1 MNKNYLRIYLGD
13 LIEPDPDYTDE
24 PILPRKKTPEEK
36 LPAPLKA
43 ARSLEKGAARM
54 YQNRRSLFLNQAKL
68 LEFYKDDYEGEYI
81 SHCYYPT
88 YDLLNNQEL
97 RSYFAWRTKVRNGDI
112 QPSCSCFAYL
122 YLYELIN
129 GIGTG
134 TPVEGLHKMDDF
146 AAAYK
151 EYESSLM
158 NYYANWRKSYII
170 YYNLSDSFLGG
181 EEREGEEAHMA
192 VLDSA
197 QEQTDDAIVTAVKQ
211 LAPGWLDRSKFY
223 KTHQA
228 DMDKVIAQVLRRM
241 NQHYRTRS
249 KRTFSEQL
257 FGSRETYGFELFC
270 YAVFCDPL
278 RHEDGR
284 YYISDSHYYECRSGY
299 WTETSYFID
308 KQKQRKLNDLM
319 KTIDASLRLALGDS
333 KPIQAPG
340 QLKWVIKVIQ
350 EETAALL
357 EEKKKAKEKAEKAA
371 QRVKIDYSALD
382 RIRRDAAITQEK
394 LAVEDEMEEDTQPV
408 PQPEPEPQ
416 PEEQPNGCPLDAS
429 EYRLMQCL
437 LYGGDKSWVQKE
449 GKILSVLLDSINEK
463 LYDSFQD
470 SVIEDDRVVE
480 DYVDEL
486 KEMVRP

>member
-1 MNKNYLRIYLGD
+1 MNKNLLRIYLDD

-88 YDLLNNQEL
+88 YDLLSNQEL

-197 QEQTDDAIVTAVKQ
+197 QEQTDDAVAAAVKQ
-211 LAPGWLDRSKFY
+211 LAPGWLNRSKFY
-223 KTHQA
+223 KTHQT
-228 DMDKVIAQVLRRM
+228 DMDRVIVRVLRRM
-241 NQHYRTRS
+241 HQHYSARS

-257 FGSRETYGFELFC
+257 FGSRETYPVDLFC
-270 YAVFCDPL
+270 HAVFCDPL
-278 RHEDGR
+278 RHENSR
-284 YYISDSHYYECRSGY
+284 YYITDSHYYECRNGY
-299 WTETSYFID
+299 WTETSCFID
-308 KQKQRKLNDLM
+308 SHKRRKLEDLM
-319 KTIDASLRLALGDS
+319 KTIDASLRVALNDG
-333 KPIQAPG
+333 KPIKSPS
-340 QLKWVIKVIQ
+340 QLKWVTKVI
-350 EETAALL
+350 EEEVAALL
-357 EEKKKAKEKAEKAA
+357 ETKKQQEEAAK
-371 QRVKIDYSALD
+371 RVQIDYSALAQ
-382 RIRRDAAITQEK
+382 IRREAAITQDK
-394 LAVEDEMEEDTQPV
+394 LATEEEMEEEAPPAVQPPP
-408 PQPEPEPQ
+408 PQPEALP
-416 PEEQPNGCPLDAS
+416 GDCPLDKTQ
-429 EYRLMQCL
+429 YRLMQNL
-437 LYGGDKSWVQKE
+437 LYGGDTSWVQRE
-449 GKILSVLLDSINEK
+449 GKMVSVLLDSINEI
-463 LYDSFQD
+463 LYDTFQD
-470 SVIEDDRVVE
+470 AVIEDQQVVE
-480 DYVDEL
+480 DYIDEL
-486 KEMVRP
+486 KEMVKP

>member
-1 MNKNYLRIYLGD
+1 MDKRFLRIYLGD

-88 YDLLNNQEL
+88 YDMLSNREL
-97 RSYFAWRTKVRNGDI
+97 RSYFAWRTKVRNGNVE
-112 QPSCSCFAYL
+112 PSCSCFAYL

-197 QEQTDDAIVTAVKQ
+197 QEQTDDAIAAAVKQ
-211 LAPGWLDRSKFY
+211 LAPGWLNRSKFY
-223 KTHQA
+223 KTHQT
-228 DMDKVIAQVLRRM
+228 DMDRVIVRVLRRM
-241 NQHYRTRS
+241 HQHYSARS

-257 FGSRETYGFELFC
+257 FGSRETHSVDLFC
-270 YAVFCDPL
+270 HAVFCDPL
-278 RHEDGR
+278 RHENSR
-284 YYISDSHYYECRSGY
+284 YYITDSHYYECRNGY
-299 WTETSYFID
+299 WTETSCFID
-308 KQKQRKLNDLM
+308 SHKRRKLENLM
-319 KTIDASLRLALGDS
+319 KTIDASLRVALNDG
-333 KPIQAPG
+333 KPIKSPS
-340 QLKWVIKVIQ
+340 QLKWVTKVI
-350 EETAALL
+350 EEEVAALL
-357 EEKKKAKEKAEKAA
+357 ETQKQQEEAAK
-371 QRVKIDYSALD
+371 RVQIDYSALAQ
-382 RIRRDAAITQEK
+382 IRREAAITQNK
-394 LAVEDEMEEDTQPV
+394 LATEEEMEEEAPPAVQPPP
-408 PQPEPEPQ
+408 PQPEALS
-416 PEEQPNGCPLDAS
+416 GDCPLDKTQ
-429 EYRLMQCL
+429 YRLMQNL
-437 LYGGDKSWVQKE
+437 LYGGDTSWVQRE
-449 GKILSVLLDSINEK
+449 GKMVSVLLDSINEI
-463 LYDSFQD
+463 LYDTFQD
-470 SVIEDDRVVE
+470 AVIEDQQVVE
-480 DYVDEL
+480 DYIDEL
-486 KEMVRP
+486 KEMVKP

>member
-36 LPAPLKA
+36 LPAPLQA

-197 QEQTDDAIVTAVKQ
+197 QEQTDDAIAAAVKQ
-211 LAPGWLDRSKFY
+211 LAPGWLNRSKFY
-223 KTHQA
+223 KTHQT
-228 DMDKVIAQVLRRM
+228 DMDRVIVQVLRRM
-241 NQHYRTRS
+241 HQHYSTRS

-257 FGSRETYGFELFC
+257 FGSRETHSVDLFC
-270 YAVFCDPL
+270 HAVFCDPL
-278 RHEDGR
+278 RHENSR
-284 YYISDSHYYECRSGY
+284 YYITDSHYYECRNGY
-299 WTETSYFID
+299 WTETSCFID
-308 KQKQRKLNDLM
+308 SHKRRKLENLM
-319 KTIDASLRLALGDS
+319 KTIDASLRVALNDG
-333 KPIQAPG
+333 KPIKSPS
-340 QLKWVIKVIQ
+340 QLKWVTKVI
-350 EETAALL
+350 EEEVAALL
-357 EEKKKAKEKAEKAA
+357 ENQKQQEAAAK
-371 QRVKIDYSALD
+371 RVQIDYSALAQ
-382 RIRRDAAITQEK
+382 IRREAAITQDK
-394 LAVEDEMEEDTQPV
+394 LATEEEMEEEAPPAVQPPP
-408 PQPEPEPQ
+408 PQPEALS
-416 PEEQPNGCPLDAS
+416 GDCPLDKTQ
-429 EYRLMQCL
+429 YRLMQNL
-437 LYGGDKSWVQKE
+437 LYGGDTSWVQRE
-449 GKILSVLLDSINEK
+449 GKMVSVLLDSINEI
-463 LYDSFQD
+463 LYDVFQD
-470 SVIEDDRVVE
+470 AVIEDQQVVE
-480 DYVDEL
+480 DYIDEL
-486 KEMVRP
+486 KEMVKP

>member
-1 MNKNYLRIYLGD
+1 MNKNLLRIYLGD

-170 YYNLSDSFLGG
+170 YYNLSDSFLRG

-197 QEQTDDAIVTAVKQ
+197 QEQTDDAVAAAVKQ
-211 LAPGWLDRSKFY
+211 LAPGWLNRSKFY
-223 KTHQA
+223 KTHQT
-228 DMDKVIAQVLRRM
+228 DMDRVIVQVLRRM
-241 NQHYRTRS
+241 HQHYSARS

-257 FGSRETYGFELFC
+257 FGSRETHSVDLFC

-278 RHEDGR
+278 RHENSR
-284 YYISDSHYYECRSGY
+284 YYITDSHYFECRNGY
-299 WTETSYFID
+299 WTETSCFID
-308 KQKQRKLNDLM
+308 SHKRRKLEDLM
-319 KTIDASLRLALGDS
+319 KTIDASLRVALNDG
-333 KPIQAPG
+333 KPIKSPS
-340 QLKWVIKVIQ
+340 QLKWVTKVI
-350 EETAALL
+350 EEEVAALL
-357 EEKKKAKEKAEKAA
+357 EAQKQQEAEAK
-371 QRVKIDYSALD
+371 RVQIDYSALAQ
-382 RIRRDAAITQEK
+382 IRREAAITQDK
-394 LAVEDEMEEDTQPV
+394 LATEEEMEEEEPPAVQPPP
-408 PQPEPEPQ
+408 PQPETLP
-416 PEEQPNGCPLDAS
+416 GDCPLDKTQ
-429 EYRLMQCL
+429 YRLMQNL
-437 LYGGDKSWVQKE
+437 LYGGDTSWVQRE
-449 GKILSVLLDSINEK
+449 GKMVSVLLDSINEI
-463 LYDSFQD
+463 LYDVFQD
-470 SVIEDDRVVE
+470 AVIEDQQVVE
-480 DYVDEL
+480 DYIDEL
-486 KEMVRP
+486 KEMVKP

>member
-1 MNKNYLRIYLGD
+1 MNKNLLRIYLGD

-43 ARSLEKGAARM
+43 ARSLEKGAACM

-88 YDLLNNQEL
+88 YDLLSNREL

-197 QEQTDDAIVTAVKQ
+197 QEQTDDAIAAAVKQ
-211 LAPGWLDRSKFY
+211 LAPGWLNRSKFY
-223 KTHQA
+223 KTHQT
-228 DMDKVIAQVLRRM
+228 DMDRVIVQVLRRM
-241 NQHYRTRS
+241 HQHYSARS

-257 FGSRETYGFELFC
+257 FGSRETYSVDLFC
-270 YAVFCDPL
+270 HAVFCDPL
-278 RHEDGR
+278 RHENSR
-284 YYISDSHYYECRSGY
+284 YYITDSHYYECRNGY
-299 WTETSYFID
+299 WTETSCFID
-308 KQKQRKLNDLM
+308 GHKRRKLENLM
-319 KTIDASLRLALGDS
+319 KTIDASLRVALNDG
-333 KPIQAPG
+333 KPIKSPS
-340 QLKWVIKVIQ
+340 QLKWVTKVI
-350 EETAALL
+350 EEEVAALL
-357 EEKKKAKEKAEKAA
+357 REKEQQEADAK
-371 QRVKIDYSALD
+371 RVQIDYSALAQ
-382 RIRRDAAITQEK
+382 IRREAAITQDK
-394 LAVEDEMEEDTQPV
+394 LATEEEMEEEAPPAVQPPP
-408 PQPEPEPQ
+408 PQPEALP
-416 PEEQPNGCPLDAS
+416 GDCPLDKTQ
-429 EYRLMQCL
+429 YRLMQNL
-437 LYGGDKSWVQKE
+437 LYGGDTSWVQRE
-449 GKILSVLLDSINEK
+449 GKMVSVLLDSINEI
-463 LYDSFQD
+463 LYDTFQD
-470 SVIEDDRVVE
+470 AVIEDQQVVE
-480 DYVDEL
+480 DYIDEL
-486 KEMVRP
+486 KEMVKP

>member
-43 ARSLEKGAARM
+43 ARSLEKGAACM

-68 LEFYKDDYEGEYI
+68 LEFYKDDYEGAYI

-88 YDLLNNQEL
+88 YDLLSNREL

-197 QEQTDDAIVTAVKQ
+197 QEQTDDAIAAAVKQ
-211 LAPGWLDRSKFY
+211 LAPGWLNRSKFY
-223 KTHQA
+223 KTHQT
-228 DMDKVIAQVLRRM
+228 DMDRVIVQVLRRM
-241 NQHYRTRS
+241 HQHYSARS

-257 FGSRETYGFELFC
+257 FGSRETHSVDLFC
-270 YAVFCDPL
+270 HAVFCDPL
-278 RHEDGR
+278 RHENSR
-284 YYISDSHYYECRSGY
+284 YYITDSHYYECRNGY
-299 WTETSYFID
+299 WTETSCFID
-308 KQKQRKLNDLM
+308 SHKRRKLENLM
-319 KTIDASLRLALGDS
+319 KTIDASLRVALNDG
-333 KPIQAPG
+333 KPIKSPS
-340 QLKWVIKVIQ
+340 QLKWVTKVI
-350 EETAALL
+350 EEEVAALL
-357 EEKKKAKEKAEKAA
+357 EAQKQQEAEAK
-371 QRVKIDYSALD
+371 RVQIDYSALAQ
-382 RIRRDAAITQEK
+382 IRREAAITQEK
-394 LAVEDEMEEDTQPV
+394 LATEEELEEEAPPAVQPPP
-408 PQPEPEPQ
+408 PQPETLP
-416 PEEQPNGCPLDAS
+416 GDCPLDKTQ
-429 EYRLMQCL
+429 YRLMQNL
-437 LYGGDKSWVQKE
+437 LYGGDTSWVQRE
-449 GKILSVLLDSINEK
+449 GKMVSVLLDSINEI
-463 LYDSFQD
+463 LYDVFQD
-470 SVIEDDRVVE
+470 AVIEDQQVVE
-480 DYVDEL
+480 DYIDEL
-486 KEMVRP
+486 KEMVKP

>member
-13 LIEPDPDYTDE
+13 LIEPDPDYMDE
-24 PILPRKKTPEEK
+24 PIYHREKTPEEK
-36 LPAPLKA
+36 LPAPLQA

-68 LEFYKDDYEGEYI
+68 LEFYKDDYEGGYI

-88 YDLLNNQEL
+88 YDLLSNREL

-112 QPSCSCFAYL
+112 QPSCSSFAYL

-170 YYNLSDSFLGG
+170 YYNLSDSFLRG

-197 QEQTDDAIVTAVKQ
+197 QEQTDDAIAAAVKQ
-211 LAPGWLDRSKFY
+211 LAPGWLNRSKFY
-223 KTHQA
+223 KTHQT
-228 DMDKVIAQVLRRM
+228 DMDRVIVQVLRRM
-241 NQHYRTRS
+241 HQHYSARS

-257 FGSRETYGFELFC
+257 FGSRETHSVDLFC

-278 RHEDGR
+278 RHENSR
-284 YYISDSHYYECRSGY
+284 YYITDSHYYECRNGY
-299 WTETSYFID
+299 WTETSCFID
-308 KQKQRKLNDLM
+308 SHKRRKLEDLM
-319 KTIDASLRLALGDS
+319 KTIDASLRVALNDG
-333 KPIQAPG
+333 KPIKSPS
-340 QLKWVIKVIQ
+340 QLKWVTKVI
-350 EETAALL
+350 EEEVAALL
-357 EEKKKAKEKAEKAA
+357 ETQKQQEAAAK
-371 QRVKIDYSALD
+371 RVQIDYSALAQ
-382 RIRRDAAITQEK
+382 IRREAAITQDK
-394 LAVEDEMEEDTQPV
+394 LATEEEMEEEAPPAVQPPP
-408 PQPEPEPQ
+408 PQPEALP
-416 PEEQPNGCPLDAS
+416 GDCPLDKTQ
-429 EYRLMQCL
+429 YRLMQNL
-437 LYGGDKSWVQKE
+437 LYGGDTSWVQRE
-449 GKILSVLLDSINEK
+449 GKMVSVLLDSINEI
-463 LYDSFQD
+463 LYDTFQD
-470 SVIEDDRVVE
+470 AVIEDQQVVE
-480 DYVDEL
+480 DYIDEL
-486 KEMVRP
+486 KEMVKP

>member
-36 LPAPLKA
+36 LPAPLQA

-197 QEQTDDAIVTAVKQ
+197 QEQTDDAIAAAVKQ
-211 LAPGWLDRSKFY
+211 LAPGWLNRSKFY
-223 KTHQA
+223 KTHQT
-228 DMDKVIAQVLRRM
+228 DMDRVIVQVLRRM
-241 NQHYRTRS
+241 HQHYSARS

-257 FGSRETYGFELFC
+257 FGSRETHSVDLFC
-270 YAVFCDPL
+270 HAVFCDPL
-278 RHEDGR
+278 RHENSR
-284 YYISDSHYYECRSGY
+284 YYITDSHYYECRNGY
-299 WTETSYFID
+299 WTETSCFID
-308 KQKQRKLNDLM
+308 SHKRRKLENLM
-319 KTIDASLRLALGDS
+319 KTIDASLRVALNDG
-333 KPIQAPG
+333 KPIKSPS
-340 QLKWVIKVIQ
+340 QLKWVTKVI
-350 EETAALL
+350 EEEVAALL
-357 EEKKKAKEKAEKAA
+357 ETQKQQEAAAK
-371 QRVKIDYSALD
+371 RVQIDYSALAQ
-382 RIRRDAAITQEK
+382 IRREAAITQDK
-394 LAVEDEMEEDTQPV
+394 LATEEELEEEAPPAVQPPP
-408 PQPEPEPQ
+408 PQPEALP
-416 PEEQPNGCPLDAS
+416 GDCPLDKTQ
-429 EYRLMQCL
+429 YRLMQNL
-437 LYGGDKSWVQKE
+437 LYGGDTSWVQRE
-449 GKILSVLLDSINEK
+449 GKMVSVLLDSINEI
-463 LYDSFQD
+463 LYDTFQD
-470 SVIEDDRVVE
+470 AVIEDQQVVE
-480 DYVDEL
+480 DYIDEL
-486 KEMVRP
+486 KEMVKP

>member
-36 LPAPLKA
+36 LPAPLQA

-68 LEFYKDDYEGEYI
+68 LEIYKDDYEGAYI

-88 YDLLNNQEL
+88 YDLLSNREL

-146 AAAYK
+146 AAAYR

-170 YYNLSDSFLGG
+170 YYNLSDSFLRG

-197 QEQTDDAIVTAVKQ
+197 QEQTDDAIAAAVKQ
-211 LAPGWLDRSKFY
+211 LAPGWLNRSKFY
-223 KTHQA
+223 KTHQT
-228 DMDKVIAQVLRRM
+228 DMDRVIVQVLRRM
-241 NQHYRTRS
+241 HQHYSTRS

-257 FGSRETYGFELFC
+257 FGSRETHSVDLFC

-278 RHEDGR
+278 RHENSR
-284 YYISDSHYYECRSGY
+284 YYITDSHYYECRNGY
-299 WTETSYFID
+299 WTETSCFID
-308 KQKQRKLNDLM
+308 SHKRRKLENLM
-319 KTIDASLRLALGDS
+319 KTIDASLRVALNDG
-333 KPIQAPG
+333 KPIKSPS
-340 QLKWVIKVIQ
+340 QLKWVTKVI
-350 EETAALL
+350 EEEVAALL
-357 EEKKKAKEKAEKAA
+357 EAQKQQEAEAK
-371 QRVKIDYSALD
+371 RVQIDYSALAQ
-382 RIRRDAAITQEK
+382 IRREAAITQDK
-394 LAVEDEMEEDTQPV
+394 LATEEEMEEEAPPAVQPPP
-408 PQPEPEPQ
+408 PQPETLP
-416 PEEQPNGCPLDAS
+416 GDCPLDKTQ
-429 EYRLMQCL
+429 YRLMQNL
-437 LYGGDKSWVQKE
+437 LYGGDTSWVQRE
-449 GKILSVLLDSINEK
+449 GKMVSVLLDSINEI
-463 LYDSFQD
+463 LYDTFQD
-470 SVIEDDRVVE
+470 AVIEDQQVVE
-480 DYVDEL
+480 DYIDEL
-486 KEMVRP
+486 KEMVKP

>member
-1 MNKNYLRIYLGD
+1 MNKNLLRIYLDD

-68 LEFYKDDYEGEYI
+68 LEFYKDDYEGGYI
-81 SHCYYPT
+81 SRCYYPT
-88 YDLLNNQEL
+88 YDLLSNREL

-181 EEREGEEAHMA
+181 EEREGEEARMA

-197 QEQTDDAIVTAVKQ
+197 QEQTDDAVAAAVKQ
-211 LAPGWLDRSKFY
+211 LAPSWLNRSKFY
-223 KTHQA
+223 KTHQT
-228 DMDKVIAQVLRRM
+228 DMDRVIVRVLRRM
-241 NQHYRTRS
+241 HQHYSARS

-257 FGSRETYGFELFC
+257 FGSKETYPVDLFC
-270 YAVFCDPL
+270 HAVFCDPL
-278 RHEDGR
+278 RHENSR
-284 YYISDSHYYECRSGY
+284 YYITDSHYYECRNGY
-299 WTETSYFID
+299 WTETSCFID
-308 KQKQRKLNDLM
+308 SHKRRKLEDLM
-319 KTIDASLRLALGDS
+319 KTIDASLRVALNDG
-333 KPIQAPG
+333 KPIKSPS
-340 QLKWVIKVIQ
+340 QLKWVTKVI
-350 EETAALL
+350 EEEVAALL
-357 EEKKKAKEKAEKAA
+357 KVQKQQEAAAK
-371 QRVKIDYSALD
+371 RVQIDYSALAQ
-382 RIRRDAAITQEK
+382 IRREAAITQDK
-394 LAVEDEMEEDTQPV
+394 LATEEELEEEAPPAVQPPP
-408 PQPEPEPQ
+408 PQPAALP
-416 PEEQPNGCPLDAS
+416 GDCPLDKTQ
-429 EYRLMQCL
+429 YRLMQNL
-437 LYGGDKSWVQKE
+437 LYGGDMGWVQRE
-449 GKILSVLLDSINEK
+449 GKMVSVLLDSINEI
-463 LYDSFQD
+463 LYDTFQD
-470 SVIEDDRVVE
+470 AVIEDQQVVE
-480 DYVDEL
+480 DYIDEL
-486 KEMVRP
+486 KEMVKP

>member
-43 ARSLEKGAARM
+43 ARSLEKGAACM

-197 QEQTDDAIVTAVKQ
+197 QEQTDDAIAAAVKQ
-211 LAPGWLDRSKFY
+211 LAPGWLNRSKFY
-223 KTHQA
+223 KTHQT
-228 DMDKVIAQVLRRM
+228 DMDRVIVQVLRRM
-241 NQHYRTRS
+241 HQHYSARS

-257 FGSRETYGFELFC
+257 FGSRETHSVDLFC
-270 YAVFCDPL
+270 HAVFCDPL
-278 RHEDGR
+278 RHENSR
-284 YYISDSHYYECRSGY
+284 YYITDSHYYECRNGY
-299 WTETSYFID
+299 WTETSCFID
-308 KQKQRKLNDLM
+308 SHKRRKLENLM
-319 KTIDASLRLALGDS
+319 KTIDASLRVALNDG
-333 KPIQAPG
+333 KPIKSPS
-340 QLKWVIKVIQ
+340 QLKWVTKVI
-350 EETAALL
+350 EEEVAALL
-357 EEKKKAKEKAEKAA
+357 ENQKQQEAAAK
-371 QRVKIDYSALD
+371 RVQIDYSALAQ
-382 RIRRDAAITQEK
+382 IRREAAITQEK
-394 LAVEDEMEEDTQPV
+394 LATEEEMEEEAPPAVQPPP
-408 PQPEPEPQ
+408 PQPEALP
-416 PEEQPNGCPLDAS
+416 GDCPLDKTQ
-429 EYRLMQCL
+429 YRLMQNL
-437 LYGGDKSWVQKE
+437 LYGGDTSWVQRE
-449 GKILSVLLDSINEK
+449 GKMVSVLLDSINEI
-463 LYDSFQD
+463 LYETFQD
-470 SVIEDDRVVE
+470 AVIEDQQVVE
-480 DYVDEL
+480 DYIDEL
-486 KEMVRP
+486 KEMVKP

>member
-36 LPAPLKA
+36 LPAPLQA

-88 YDLLNNQEL
+88 YDLLSNREL

-197 QEQTDDAIVTAVKQ
+197 QEQTDDAIAAAVKQ
-211 LAPGWLDRSKFY
+211 LAPGWLNRSKFY
-223 KTHQA
+223 KTHQT
-228 DMDKVIAQVLRRM
+228 DMDRVIVRVLRRM
-241 NQHYRTRS
+241 HQHYSTRS

-257 FGSRETYGFELFC
+257 FGSRETYPVDLFC
-270 YAVFCDPL
+270 CAVFCDPL
-278 RHEDGR
+278 RHENSR
-284 YYISDSHYYECRSGY
+284 YYITDSHYYECRSGY
-299 WTETSYFID
+299 WTETSCFID
-308 KQKQRKLNDLM
+308 SHKRRKLEDLI
-319 KTIDASLRLALGDS
+319 KTIDASLRVALNDG
-333 KPIQAPG
+333 KPIKSPP
-340 QLKWVIKVIQ
+340 QLKWVTKVI
-350 EETAALL
+350 EEEVAALL
-357 EEKKKAKEKAEKAA
+357 REKEQQEAA
-371 QRVKIDYSALD
+371 SKRVQIDYSALAQ
-382 RIRRDAAITQEK
+382 IRREAAITQEK
-394 LAVEDEMEEDTQPV
+394 LATEEEMEEEVPPAVQPPP
-408 PQPEPEPQ
+408 PQPEALP
-416 PEEQPNGCPLDAS
+416 GDCPLDKTQ
-429 EYRLMQCL
+429 YRLMQNL
-437 LYGGDKSWVQKE
+437 LYGGDTSWVQRE
-449 GKILSVLLDSINEK
+449 GKMVSVLLDSINEI
-463 LYDSFQD
+463 LYETFQD
-470 SVIEDDRVVE
+470 AVIEDGQVVE
-480 DYVDEL
+480 GYIDEL
-486 KEMVRP
+486 KEMVKP

>member
-13 LIEPDPDYTDE
+13 LIESDPDYTDE

-36 LPAPLKA
+36 LPAPLQA

-68 LEFYKDDYEGEYI
+68 LEFYKDDYEGGDI

-88 YDLLNNQEL
+88 YDLLSNREL

-146 AAAYK
+146 AVAYK

-181 EEREGEEAHMA
+181 EEWEGEEAHMA

-197 QEQTDDAIVTAVKQ
+197 QEQTDDAIAAAVKQ
-211 LAPGWLDRSKFY
+211 LAPGWLNRSKFY
-223 KTHQA
+223 KTHQT
-228 DMDKVIAQVLRRM
+228 DMDRVIVQVLRRM
-241 NQHYRTRS
+241 HQHYSTRS

-257 FGSRETYGFELFC
+257 FGSRETYPVDLFGH
-270 YAVFCDPL
+270 AVFCDPL
-278 RHEDGR
+278 RHENSR
-284 YYISDSHYYECRSGY
+284 YYITDSHYYECRNGY
-299 WTETSYFID
+299 WTETSCFID
-308 KQKQRKLNDLM
+308 SHKRRKLEDLM
-319 KTIDASLRLALGDS
+319 KTIDASLRVALNDG
-333 KPIQAPG
+333 KPIKSPS
-340 QLKWVIKVIQ
+340 QLKWVTKVI
-350 EETAALL
+350 EEEVAALL
-357 EEKKKAKEKAEKAA
+357 EAQKQQEAEAK
-371 QRVKIDYSALD
+371 RVQIDYSALAQ
-382 RIRRDAAITQEK
+382 IRREAAITQEK
-394 LAVEDEMEEDTQPV
+394 LATEEEMEEEAPPAVQPPP
-408 PQPEPEPQ
+408 PQPEVLP
-416 PEEQPNGCPLDAS
+416 GDCPLDKTQ
-429 EYRLMQCL
+429 YRLMQNL
-437 LYGGDKSWVQKE
+437 LYGGDTSWVQRE
-449 GKILSVLLDSINEK
+449 GKMVSVLLDSINEI
-463 LYDSFQD
+463 LYDTFQD
-470 SVIEDDRVVE
+470 AVIEDQQVVE
-480 DYVDEL
+480 DYIDEL
-486 KEMVRP
+486 KEMVKP

>member
-36 LPAPLKA
+36 LPAPLQA

-68 LEFYKDDYEGEYI
+68 LEFYKDDYEGGYI

-197 QEQTDDAIVTAVKQ
+197 QEQTDDAVAAAVKQ
-211 LAPGWLDRSKFY
+211 LAPGWLNRSKFY
-223 KTHQA
+223 KTHQT
-228 DMDKVIAQVLRRM
+228 DMDRVIVQVLRRM
-241 NQHYRTRS
+241 HQHYSARS

-257 FGSRETYGFELFC
+257 FGSRETHSVDLFC
-270 YAVFCDPL
+270 HAVFCDPL
-278 RHEDGR
+278 RHENSR
-284 YYISDSHYYECRSGY
+284 YYITDSHYYECRNGY
-299 WTETSYFID
+299 WTETSCFID
-308 KQKQRKLNDLM
+308 SHKRRKLEDLM
-319 KTIDASLRLALGDS
+319 KTIDASLRVALNDG
-333 KPIQAPG
+333 KPIKSPS
-340 QLKWVIKVIQ
+340 QLKWVTKVI
-350 EETAALL
+350 EEEVAALL
-357 EEKKKAKEKAEKAA
+357 EAQKQQEAEAK
-371 QRVKIDYSALD
+371 RVQIDYSALAQ
-382 RIRRDAAITQEK
+382 IRREAAITQEK
-394 LAVEDEMEEDTQPV
+394 LATEEEMEEEAPPAVQPSP
-408 PQPEPEPQ
+408 PQPEALP
-416 PEEQPNGCPLDAS
+416 GDCPLDKTQ
-429 EYRLMQCL
+429 YRLMQNL
-437 LYGGDKSWVQKE
+437 LYGGDTSWVQRE
-449 GKILSVLLDSINEK
+449 GKMVSVLLDSINEI
-463 LYDSFQD
+463 LYDTFQD
-470 SVIEDDRVVE
+470 AVIEDQQVVE
-480 DYVDEL
+480 DYIDEL
-486 KEMVRP
+486 KEMVKP

>member
-88 YDLLNNQEL
+88 YDLLSNREL

-112 QPSCSCFAYL
+112 QPSCSSFAYL

-197 QEQTDDAIVTAVKQ
+197 QEQTDDAVAAAVKQ
-211 LAPGWLDRSKFY
+211 LAPGWLNRSKFY
-223 KTHQA
+223 KTHQT
-228 DMDKVIAQVLRRM
+228 DMDRVIVQVLRRM
-241 NQHYRTRS
+241 HQHYSARS

-257 FGSRETYGFELFC
+257 FGSRETYPVDLFC
-270 YAVFCDPL
+270 HAVFCDPL
-278 RHEDGR
+278 RHENSR
-284 YYISDSHYYECRSGY
+284 YYITDSHYYECRNGY
-299 WTETSYFID
+299 WTETSCFID
-308 KQKQRKLNDLM
+308 SHKRRKLENLM
-319 KTIDASLRLALGDS
+319 KTIDASLRVALNDG
-333 KPIQAPG
+333 KPIKSPS
-340 QLKWVIKVIQ
+340 QLKWVTKVI
-350 EETAALL
+350 EEEVAALL
-357 EEKKKAKEKAEKAA
+357 ETQKQQEAAAK
-371 QRVKIDYSALD
+371 RVQIDYSALAQ
-382 RIRRDAAITQEK
+382 IRREAAITQDK
-394 LAVEDEMEEDTQPV
+394 LATEEEMEEEAPPAVQPPP
-408 PQPEPEPQ
+408 PQPEALP
-416 PEEQPNGCPLDAS
+416 GDCPLDKTQ
-429 EYRLMQCL
+429 YRLMQNL
-437 LYGGDKSWVQKE
+437 LYGGDTSWVQRE
-449 GKILSVLLDSINEK
+449 GKMVSVLLDSINEI
-463 LYDSFQD
+463 LYETFQD
-470 SVIEDDRVVE
+470 AVIEDEQVVE
-480 DYVDEL
+480 DYIDEL
-486 KEMVRP
+486 KEMVKP

>member
-24 PILPRKKTPEEK
+24 PILPRKKAPEEK

-68 LEFYKDDYEGEYI
+68 LEFYKDDYEGGYI

-88 YDLLNNQEL
+88 YDLLSNREL

-112 QPSCSCFAYL
+112 QPSCPCFAYL

-197 QEQTDDAIVTAVKQ
+197 QEQTDDAIAAAVKQ
-211 LAPGWLDRSKFY
+211 LAPGWLNRSKFY
-223 KTHQA
+223 KTHQT
-228 DMDKVIAQVLRRM
+228 DMDRVIVQVLRRM
-241 NQHYRTRS
+241 HQHYSARS

-257 FGSRETYGFELFC
+257 FGSREAYPVDLFC
-270 YAVFCDPL
+270 HAVFCDPL
-278 RHEDGR
+278 RHENSR
-284 YYISDSHYYECRSGY
+284 YYITDSHYYECRNGY
-299 WTETSYFID
+299 WTETSCFID
-308 KQKQRKLNDLM
+308 SHKRRKLEDLM
-319 KTIDASLRLALGDS
+319 KTIDASLRVALNDG
-333 KPIQAPG
+333 KPIKSPS
-340 QLKWVIKVIQ
+340 QLKWVTKVI
-350 EETAALL
+350 EEEVAALL
-357 EEKKKAKEKAEKAA
+357 ETQKQQEAAAK
-371 QRVKIDYSALD
+371 RVQIDYSALAQ
-382 RIRRDAAITQEK
+382 IRREAAITQDK
-394 LAVEDEMEEDTQPV
+394 LATEEEMEEEAPPAVQPPP
-408 PQPEPEPQ
+408 PQPEALP
-416 PEEQPNGCPLDAS
+416 GDCPLDKTQ
-429 EYRLMQCL
+429 YRLMQNL
-437 LYGGDKSWVQKE
+437 LYGGDTGWVQRE
-449 GKILSVLLDSINEK
+449 GKMVSVLLDSINEI
-463 LYDSFQD
+463 LYDVFQD
-470 SVIEDDRVVE
+470 AVIEDQQVVE
-480 DYVDEL
+480 DYIDEL
-486 KEMVRP
+486 KEMVKP

>member
-24 PILPRKKTPEEK
+24 PILPRKKAPEEK
-36 LPAPLKA
+36 LPAPLQA

-81 SHCYYPT
+81 SHCYCPT

-112 QPSCSCFAYL
+112 QPSCSSFAYL

-197 QEQTDDAIVTAVKQ
+197 QEQTDDAIAAAVKQ
-211 LAPGWLDRSKFY
+211 LAPGWLNRSKFY
-223 KTHQA
+223 KTHQT
-228 DMDKVIAQVLRRM
+228 DMDRVIVQVLRRM
-241 NQHYRTRS
+241 HQHYSARS

-257 FGSRETYGFELFC
+257 FGSRETHSVDLFC
-270 YAVFCDPL
+270 HAVFCDPL
-278 RHEDGR
+278 RHENSR
-284 YYISDSHYYECRSGY
+284 YYITDSHYYECRNGY
-299 WTETSYFID
+299 WTETSCFID
-308 KQKQRKLNDLM
+308 SHKRRKLENLM
-319 KTIDASLRLALGDS
+319 KTIDASLRVALNDG
-333 KPIQAPG
+333 KPIKSPS
-340 QLKWVIKVIQ
+340 QLKWVTKVI
-350 EETAALL
+350 EEEVAALL
-357 EEKKKAKEKAEKAA
+357 EAQKQQEAAAK
-371 QRVKIDYSALD
+371 RVQIDYSALAQ
-382 RIRRDAAITQEK
+382 IRREAAITQEK
-394 LAVEDEMEEDTQPV
+394 LATEEEMEEEAPPAVQPPP
-408 PQPEPEPQ
+408 PQPEALP
-416 PEEQPNGCPLDAS
+416 GDCPLDKTQ
-429 EYRLMQCL
+429 YRLMQNL
-437 LYGGDKSWVQKE
+437 LYGGDTSWVQRE
-449 GKILSVLLDSINEK
+449 GKMVSVLLDSINEI
-463 LYDSFQD
+463 LYDTFQD
-470 SVIEDDRVVE
+470 AVIEDQQVVE
-480 DYVDEL
+480 DYIDEL
-486 KEMVRP
+486 KEMVKP

>member
-1 MNKNYLRIYLGD
+1 MNKNLLRIYLGD

-43 ARSLEKGAARM
+43 ARSLEKGAAHM

-112 QPSCSCFAYL
+112 QPSCSSFAYL

-146 AAAYK
+146 VAAYK

-197 QEQTDDAIVTAVKQ
+197 QEQTDDAIAAAVKQ
-211 LAPGWLDRSKFY
+211 LAPGWLNRSKFY
-223 KTHQA
+223 KTHQT
-228 DMDKVIAQVLRRM
+228 DMDRVIAQVLRRM
-241 NQHYRTRS
+241 HQHYSARS

-257 FGSRETYGFELFC
+257 FGSRETYPVDLFC
-270 YAVFCDPL
+270 HAVFCDPL
-278 RHEDGR
+278 RHENSR
-284 YYISDSHYYECRSGY
+284 YYITDSHYYECRNGY
-299 WTETSYFID
+299 WTETSCFID
-308 KQKQRKLNDLM
+308 SHKRRKLENLM
-319 KTIDASLRLALGDS
+319 KTIDASLRMALNDG
-333 KPIQAPG
+333 KPIKSPS
-340 QLKWVIKVIQ
+340 QLKWVTKVI
-350 EETAALL
+350 EEEVAALL
-357 EEKKKAKEKAEKAA
+357 ETQKQQEAAAK
-371 QRVKIDYSALD
+371 RVQIDYSALAQ
-382 RIRRDAAITQEK
+382 IRREAAITQDK
-394 LAVEDEMEEDTQPV
+394 LATEEEMEEEAPPAVQPPP
-408 PQPEPEPQ
+408 PQPEALP
-416 PEEQPNGCPLDAS
+416 GDCPLDKTQ
-429 EYRLMQCL
+429 YRLMQNL
-437 LYGGDKSWVQKE
+437 LYGGDTSWVQRE
-449 GKILSVLLDSINEK
+449 GKMVSVLLDSINEI
-463 LYDSFQD
+463 LYETFQD
-470 SVIEDDRVVE
+470 AVIEDQQVVE
-480 DYVDEL
+480 DYIDEL
-486 KEMVRP
+486 KEMVKP

>member
-36 LPAPLKA
+36 LPAPLQA

-112 QPSCSCFAYL
+112 QPSCSSFAYL

-197 QEQTDDAIVTAVKQ
+197 QEQTDDAIAAAVKQ
-211 LAPGWLDRSKFY
+211 LAPGWLNRSKFY
-223 KTHQA
+223 KTHQT
-228 DMDKVIAQVLRRM
+228 DMDRVIVQVLRRM
-241 NQHYRTRS
+241 HQHYSARS

-257 FGSRETYGFELFC
+257 FGSRETYPVDLFC
-270 YAVFCDPL
+270 HAVFCDPL
-278 RHEDGR
+278 RHENSR
-284 YYISDSHYYECRSGY
+284 YYITDSHYYECRNGY
-299 WTETSYFID
+299 WTETSCFID
-308 KQKQRKLNDLM
+308 SHKRRKLENLM
-319 KTIDASLRLALGDS
+319 KTIDASLRVALNDG
-333 KPIQAPG
+333 KPIKSPS
-340 QLKWVIKVIQ
+340 QLKWVTKVI
-350 EETAALL
+350 EEEVAALL
-357 EEKKKAKEKAEKAA
+357 ENQKQQEAAAK
-371 QRVKIDYSALD
+371 RVQIDYSALAQ
-382 RIRRDAAITQEK
+382 IRREAAITQDK
-394 LAVEDEMEEDTQPV
+394 LATEEEMEEEAPPAVQSPP
-408 PQPEPEPQ
+408 PQPEALS
-416 PEEQPNGCPLDAS
+416 GDCPLDKTQ
-429 EYRLMQCL
+429 YRLMQNL
-437 LYGGDKSWVQKE
+437 LYGGDTSWVQRE
-449 GKILSVLLDSINEK
+449 GKMVSVLLDSINEI
-463 LYDSFQD
+463 LYETFQD
-470 SVIEDDRVVE
+470 AVIEDQQVVE
-480 DYVDEL
+480 DYIDEL
-486 KEMVRP
+486 KEMVKP

>member
-68 LEFYKDDYEGEYI
+68 LEFYKDDYEGECI

-134 TPVEGLHKMDDF
+134 TPVEGLHRMDDF

-197 QEQTDDAIVTAVKQ
+197 QEQTDDAIAAAVKQ
-211 LAPGWLDRSKFY
+211 LAPGWLNRSKFY
-223 KTHQA
+223 KTHQT
-228 DMDKVIAQVLRRM
+228 DMDRVIVQVLRRM
-241 NQHYRTRS
+241 HQHYSARS

-257 FGSRETYGFELFC
+257 FGSRETHSVDLFC

-278 RHEDGR
+278 RHENSR
-284 YYISDSHYYECRSGY
+284 YYITDSHYYECRNGY
-299 WTETSYFID
+299 WTETSCFID
-308 KQKQRKLNDLM
+308 SHKRRKLEDLM
-319 KTIDASLRLALGDS
+319 KTIDASLRVALNDG
-333 KPIQAPG
+333 KPIKSPS
-340 QLKWVIKVIQ
+340 QLKWVTKVI
-350 EETAALL
+350 EEEVAALL
-357 EEKKKAKEKAEKAA
+357 EAQKQQEAEAK
-371 QRVKIDYSALD
+371 RVQIDYSALAQ
-382 RIRRDAAITQEK
+382 IRREAAITQDK
-394 LAVEDEMEEDTQPV
+394 LATEEEMEEEAPPAVQPPP
-408 PQPEPEPQ
+408 PQPETLP
-416 PEEQPNGCPLDAS
+416 GDCPLDKTQ
-429 EYRLMQCL
+429 YRLMQNL
-437 LYGGDKSWVQKE
+437 LYGGDMGWVQRE
-449 GKILSVLLDSINEK
+449 GKMVSVLLDSINEI
-463 LYDSFQD
+463 LYDTFQD
-470 SVIEDDRVVE
+470 AVIEDQQVVE
-480 DYVDEL
+480 DYIDEL
-486 KEMVRP
+486 KEMVKP

>member
-1 MNKNYLRIYLGD
+1 MNKNLLRIYLDD

-36 LPAPLKA
+36 LPAPLQA

-68 LEFYKDDYEGEYI
+68 LEFYKDDYEGEHI
-81 SHCYYPT
+81 SHCYFPT

-112 QPSCSCFAYL
+112 QPSCSSFAYL

-181 EEREGEEAHMA
+181 EEREGEEARMA

-197 QEQTDDAIVTAVKQ
+197 QEQTDDAIAAAVKQ
-211 LAPGWLDRSKFY
+211 LAPGWLNRSKFY
-223 KTHQA
+223 KTHQT
-228 DMDKVIAQVLRRM
+228 DMDRVIVQVLRRM
-241 NQHYRTRS
+241 HQHYSARS

-257 FGSRETYGFELFC
+257 FGSRETHSVDLFC

-278 RHEDGR
+278 RHENSR
-284 YYISDSHYYECRSGY
+284 YYITDSHYYECRNGY
-299 WTETSYFID
+299 WTETSCFID
-308 KQKQRKLNDLM
+308 SRKRRKLENLM
-319 KTIDASLRLALGDS
+319 KTIDASLRVALNDG
-333 KPIQAPG
+333 KPIKSPS
-340 QLKWVIKVIQ
+340 QLKWVTKVI
-350 EETAALL
+350 EEEVAALL
-357 EEKKKAKEKAEKAA
+357 EAQKQQEAEAK
-371 QRVKIDYSALD
+371 RVQIDYSALAQ
-382 RIRRDAAITQEK
+382 IRREAAITQEK
-394 LAVEDEMEEDTQPV
+394 LATEEEIEEEAPPAVQP
-408 PQPEPEPQ
+408 PPPPPEALP
-416 PEEQPNGCPLDAS
+416 GDCPLDKTQ
-429 EYRLMQCL
+429 YRLMQNL
-437 LYGGDKSWVQKE
+437 LYGGDTSWVQRE
-449 GKILSVLLDSINEK
+449 GKMVSVLLDSINEI
-463 LYDSFQD
+463 LYETFQD
-470 SVIEDDRVVE
+470 AVIEDQQVVE
-480 DYVDEL
+480 DYIDEL
-486 KEMVRP
+486 KEMVKP

>member
-13 LIEPDPDYTDE
+13 LIEPDPDYMDE
-24 PILPRKKTPEEK
+24 PIYHREKTPEEK
-36 LPAPLKA
+36 LPAPLQA

-68 LEFYKDDYEGEYI
+68 LEFYKDDYEGGYI

-88 YDLLNNQEL
+88 YDLLSNREL

-112 QPSCSCFAYL
+112 QPSCPCFAYL

-197 QEQTDDAIVTAVKQ
+197 QEQTDDAIAAAVKQ
-211 LAPGWLDRSKFY
+211 LAPGWLNRSKFY
-223 KTHQA
+223 KTHQT
-228 DMDKVIAQVLRRM
+228 DMDRVIVQVLCRM
-241 NQHYRTRS
+241 HQHYSARS

-257 FGSRETYGFELFC
+257 FGSRETHSVDLFGH
-270 YAVFCDPL
+270 AVFCDPL
-278 RHEDGR
+278 RHENSR
-284 YYISDSHYYECRSGY
+284 YYITDSHYYECRNGY
-299 WTETSYFID
+299 WTETSCFID
-308 KQKQRKLNDLM
+308 SHKRRKLEDLM
-319 KTIDASLRLALGDS
+319 KTIDASLRVALNDG
-333 KPIQAPG
+333 KPIKSPS
-340 QLKWVIKVIQ
+340 QLKWVTKVI
-350 EETAALL
+350 EEEVAALL
-357 EEKKKAKEKAEKAA
+357 ETQKQQEAAAK
-371 QRVKIDYSALD
+371 RVQIDYSALAQ
-382 RIRRDAAITQEK
+382 IRREAAITQDK
-394 LAVEDEMEEDTQPV
+394 LATEEEMEEEAPPAVQPPP
-408 PQPEPEPQ
+408 PQPEALP
-416 PEEQPNGCPLDAS
+416 GDCPLDKTQ
-429 EYRLMQCL
+429 YRLMQNL
-437 LYGGDKSWVQKE
+437 LYGGDTSWVQRE
-449 GKILSVLLDSINEK
+449 GKMVSVLLDSINEI
-463 LYDSFQD
+463 LYDTFQD
-470 SVIEDDRVVE
+470 AVIEDQQVVE
-480 DYVDEL
+480 DYIDEL
-486 KEMVRP
+486 KEMVKP

>member
-36 LPAPLKA
+36 LPAPLQA

-88 YDLLNNQEL
+88 YDLLSNREL

-197 QEQTDDAIVTAVKQ
+197 QEQTDDAIAAAVKQ
-211 LAPGWLDRSKFY
+211 LAPGWLNRSKFY
-223 KTHQA
+223 KTHQT
-228 DMDKVIAQVLRRM
+228 DMDRVIVQVLRRM
-241 NQHYRTRS
+241 HQHYSARS

-257 FGSRETYGFELFC
+257 FGSRETHSVDLFC
-270 YAVFCDPL
+270 RAVFCDPL
-278 RHEDGR
+278 RHENSR
-284 YYISDSHYYECRSGY
+284 YYITDSHYYECRNGY
-299 WTETSYFID
+299 WTETSCFID
-308 KQKQRKLNDLM
+308 SHKRRKLEDLM
-319 KTIDASLRLALGDS
+319 KTIDASLRVALNDG
-333 KPIQAPG
+333 KPIKSPS
-340 QLKWVIKVIQ
+340 QLKWVTKVI
-350 EETAALL
+350 EEEVAALL
-357 EEKKKAKEKAEKAA
+357 EAQKQQEAEAK
-371 QRVKIDYSALD
+371 RVQIDYSALAQ
-382 RIRRDAAITQEK
+382 IRREAAITQDK
-394 LAVEDEMEEDTQPV
+394 LATEEEMEEEAPPAVQPPP
-408 PQPEPEPQ
+408 PQPEALP
-416 PEEQPNGCPLDAS
+416 GDCPLDKTQ
-429 EYRLMQCL
+429 YRLMQNL
-437 LYGGDKSWVQKE
+437 LYGGDTSWVQRE
-449 GKILSVLLDSINEK
+449 GKMVSVLLDSINEI
-463 LYDSFQD
+463 LYDTFQD
-470 SVIEDDRVVE
+470 AVIEDQQVVE
-480 DYVDEL
+480 DYIDEL
-486 KEMVRP
+486 KEMVKP

>member
-1 MNKNYLRIYLGD
+1 MSKDFIRVYLGD
-13 LIEPDPDYTDE
+13 LVDLDPDYVDE
-24 PILPRKKTPEEK
+24 PIRPRKKAPAEK
-36 LPAPLKA
+36 LPAPLQA

-68 LEFYKDDYEGEYI
+68 LEFYKDDYDGEYI
-81 SHCYYPT
+81 AHCYYPT
-88 YDLLNNQEL
+88 YDMLTDQEL
-97 RSYFAWRTKVRNGDI
+97 RSYFAWRTKVRNGDVE
-112 QPSCSCFAYL
+112 PSCASFAYL

-146 AAAYK
+146 VAAYK
-151 EYESSLM
+151 ENESSLL
-158 NYYANWRKSYII
+158 NYYANWRISYII
-170 YYNLSDSFLGG
+170 YYNLSDSFLGDEACASK
-181 EEREGEEAHMA
+181 EEYTA

-197 QEQTDDAIVTAVKQ
+197 QEQTDAAIVDAVKQ
-211 LAPGWLDRSKFY
+211 LSPSWLGRSKFY
-223 KTHQA
+223 KTHQT
-228 DMDKVIAQVLRRM
+228 DMDRVIAQVLRRM
-241 NQHYRTRS
+241 NQHYSTRS

-284 YYISDSHYYECRSGY
+284 YYITDSHYFDCHSGY

-308 KQKQRKLNDLM
+308 KQKQRKLEDLM
-319 KTIDASLRLALGDS
+319 KAIDASLRLALNED
-333 KPIQAPG
+333 KPIKAPV
-340 QLKWVIKVIQ
+340 QLKWVTKVI
-350 EETAALL
+350 EEEAAALL
-357 EEKKKAKEKAEKAA
+357 EEKKKAEQAA
-371 QRVKIDYSALD
+371 KRVAIDYSALD
-382 RIRRDAAITQEK
+382 RIRKDAAITQEK
-394 LAVEDEMEEDTQPV
+394 LAVGDETEEETPPA
-408 PQPEPEPQ
+408 PQLEPEPQ
-416 PEEQPNGCPLDAS
+416 PEEQPDGCPLNAS

-480 DYVDEL
+480 DYIDEL

>member
-13 LIEPDPDYTDE
+13 LIEPDPDYMDE
-24 PILPRKKTPEEK
+24 PIYHREKTPEEK
-36 LPAPLKA
+36 LPAPLQA

-88 YDLLNNQEL
+88 YDLLSNWEL

-151 EYESSLM
+151 KYESSLM

-197 QEQTDDAIVTAVKQ
+197 QEQTDDAIAAAVKQ
-211 LAPGWLDRSKFY
+211 LAPGWLNRSKFY
-223 KTHQA
+223 KTHQT
-228 DMDKVIAQVLRRM
+228 DMDRVIVQVLRRM
-241 NQHYRTRS
+241 HQHYSTRS

-257 FGSRETYGFELFC
+257 FGSRETHSVDLFC

-278 RHEDGR
+278 RHENSR
-284 YYISDSHYYECRSGY
+284 YYITDSHYYECRNGY
-299 WTETSYFID
+299 WTETSCFID
-308 KQKQRKLNDLM
+308 GHKRRKLEDLM
-319 KTIDASLRLALGDS
+319 KTIDASLRVALNDG
-333 KPIQAPG
+333 KPIKSPS
-340 QLKWVIKVIQ
+340 QLKWVTKVI
-350 EETAALL
+350 EEEVAALL
-357 EEKKKAKEKAEKAA
+357 ETQKQQEAA
-371 QRVKIDYSALD
+371 ARRVQIDYSALAQ
-382 RIRRDAAITQEK
+382 IRREAAITQDK
-394 LAVEDEMEEDTQPV
+394 LATEEELEEEAPPAVQP
-408 PQPEPEPQ
+408 PPPPPEALP
-416 PEEQPNGCPLDAS
+416 GDCPLDKTQ
-429 EYRLMQCL
+429 YRLMQNL
-437 LYGGDKSWVQKE
+437 LYGGDTSWVQRE
-449 GKILSVLLDSINEK
+449 GKMVSVLLDSINEI
-463 LYDSFQD
+463 LYDTFQD
-470 SVIEDDRVVE
+470 AVIEDQQVVE
-480 DYVDEL
+480 DYIDEL
-486 KEMVRP
+486 KEMVKP

>member
-36 LPAPLKA
+36 LPAPLQA

-112 QPSCSCFAYL
+112 QPSCSSFAYL

-170 YYNLSDSFLGG
+170 YYNLSDSFLEG
-181 EEREGEEAHMA
+181 EEREGEETHMA

-197 QEQTDDAIVTAVKQ
+197 QEQTDDAIAAAVKQ
-211 LAPGWLDRSKFY
+211 LAPGWLNRSKFY
-223 KTHQA
+223 KTHQT
-228 DMDKVIAQVLRRM
+228 DMDRVIVQVLRRM
-241 NQHYRTRS
+241 HQHYSARS

-257 FGSRETYGFELFC
+257 FGSRETCPVDLFC
-270 YAVFCDPL
+270 HAVFCDPL
-278 RHEDGR
+278 RHENSR
-284 YYISDSHYYECRSGY
+284 YYITDSHYYECRNGY
-299 WTETSYFID
+299 WTETSCFID
-308 KQKQRKLNDLM
+308 SHKRRKLENLM
-319 KTIDASLRLALGDS
+319 KTIDASLRVALNDG
-333 KPIQAPG
+333 KPIKSPS
-340 QLKWVIKVIQ
+340 QLKWVTKVI
-350 EETAALL
+350 EEEVAALL
-357 EEKKKAKEKAEKAA
+357 ETQKQQEAAAK
-371 QRVKIDYSALD
+371 RVQIDYSALAQ
-382 RIRRDAAITQEK
+382 IRREAAITQDK
-394 LAVEDEMEEDTQPV
+394 LATEEEMEEEAPPAVQPPP
-408 PQPEPEPQ
+408 PQPEALP
-416 PEEQPNGCPLDAS
+416 GDCPLDKTQ
-429 EYRLMQCL
+429 YRLMQNL
-437 LYGGDKSWVQKE
+437 LYGGDTSWVQRE
-449 GKILSVLLDSINEK
+449 GKMVSVLLDSINEI
-463 LYDSFQD
+463 LYDTFQD
-470 SVIEDDRVVE
+470 AVIEDEQVVE
-480 DYVDEL
+480 DYIDEL
-486 KEMVRP
+486 KEMVKP

>member
-1 MNKNYLRIYLGD
+1 MNKNLLRIYLDD

-112 QPSCSCFAYL
+112 QPSCSSFAYL

-197 QEQTDDAIVTAVKQ
+197 QEQTDDAVAAAVKQ
-211 LAPGWLDRSKFY
+211 LAPSWLNRSKFY
-223 KTHQA
+223 KTHQT
-228 DMDKVIAQVLRRM
+228 DMDRVIVQVLRRM
-241 NQHYRTRS
+241 HQHYSARS

-257 FGSRETYGFELFC
+257 FGSRETYPVDLFC
-270 YAVFCDPL
+270 HAVFCDPL
-278 RHEDGR
+278 RHENSR
-284 YYISDSHYYECRSGY
+284 YYITDSHYYECRNGY
-299 WTETSYFID
+299 WTETSCFID
-308 KQKQRKLNDLM
+308 SHKRRKLENLM
-319 KTIDASLRLALGDS
+319 KTIDASLRVALNDG
-333 KPIQAPG
+333 KPIKSPS
-340 QLKWVIKVIQ
+340 QLKWVTKVI
-350 EETAALL
+350 EEEVAALL
-357 EEKKKAKEKAEKAA
+357 EAQKQQEAAAK
-371 QRVKIDYSALD
+371 RVQIDYSALAQ
-382 RIRRDAAITQEK
+382 IRREAAITQDK
-394 LAVEDEMEEDTQPV
+394 LATEEEMEEEAPPAVQPPP
-408 PQPEPEPQ
+408 PQPEALP
-416 PEEQPNGCPLDAS
+416 GDCPLDKTQ
-429 EYRLMQCL
+429 YRLMQNL
-437 LYGGDKSWVQKE
+437 LYGGDMGWVQRE
-449 GKILSVLLDSINEK
+449 GKMVSVLLDSINEI
-463 LYDSFQD
+463 LYETFQD
-470 SVIEDDRVVE
+470 AVIEDQQVVE
-480 DYVDEL
+480 DYIDEL
-486 KEMVRP
+486 KEMVKP

>member
-1 MNKNYLRIYLGD
+1 MNKNLLRIYLDD

-81 SHCYYPT
+81 SHCYFPT

-112 QPSCSCFAYL
+112 QPSCSSFAYL

-146 AAAYK
+146 VAAYK

-197 QEQTDDAIVTAVKQ
+197 QEQTDDAVAAAVKQ
-211 LAPGWLDRSKFY
+211 LAPGWLNRSKFY
-223 KTHQA
+223 KTHQT
-228 DMDKVIAQVLRRM
+228 DMDRVIVQVLRRM
-241 NQHYRTRS
+241 HQHYSARS

-257 FGSRETYGFELFC
+257 FGSRETYPVDLFC
-270 YAVFCDPL
+270 HAVFCDPL
-278 RHEDGR
+278 RHENSR
-284 YYISDSHYYECRSGY
+284 YYITDSHYYECRNGY
-299 WTETSYFID
+299 WTETSCFID
-308 KQKQRKLNDLM
+308 SHKRRKLENLM
-319 KTIDASLRLALGDS
+319 KTIDASLRVALNDG
-333 KPIQAPG
+333 KPIKSPS
-340 QLKWVIKVIQ
+340 QLKWVTKVI
-350 EETAALL
+350 EEEVAALL
-357 EEKKKAKEKAEKAA
+357 ETQKQQEAAAK
-371 QRVKIDYSALD
+371 RVQIDYSALAQ
-382 RIRRDAAITQEK
+382 IRREAAITQEK
-394 LAVEDEMEEDTQPV
+394 LATEEEMEEEAPPAVQPPP
-408 PQPEPEPQ
+408 PQPAALP
-416 PEEQPNGCPLDAS
+416 GDCPLDKTQ
-429 EYRLMQCL
+429 YRLMQNL
-437 LYGGDKSWVQKE
+437 LYGGDTSWVQRE
-449 GKILSVLLDSINEK
+449 GKMVSVLLDSINEI
-463 LYDSFQD
+463 LYDTFQD
-470 SVIEDDRVVE
+470 AVIEDQQVVE
-480 DYVDEL
+480 DYIDEL
-486 KEMVRP
+486 KEMVKP

>member
-24 PILPRKKTPEEK
+24 PILPRKKAPEEK
-36 LPAPLKA
+36 LPAPLQA

-112 QPSCSCFAYL
+112 QPSCSSFAYL

-197 QEQTDDAIVTAVKQ
+197 QEQTDDAIAAAVKQ
-211 LAPGWLDRSKFY
+211 LAPGWLNRSKFY
-223 KTHQA
+223 KTHQT
-228 DMDKVIAQVLRRM
+228 DMDRVIVRVLRRM
-241 NQHYRTRS
+241 HQHYSARS

-257 FGSRETYGFELFC
+257 FGSRETHSVDLFC
-270 YAVFCDPL
+270 HAVFCDPL
-278 RHEDGR
+278 RHENSR
-284 YYISDSHYYECRSGY
+284 YYITDSHYYECRNGY
-299 WTETSYFID
+299 WTETSCFID
-308 KQKQRKLNDLM
+308 SHKRRKLENLM
-319 KTIDASLRLALGDS
+319 KTIDASLRVALNDG
-333 KPIQAPG
+333 KPIKSPS
-340 QLKWVIKVIQ
+340 QLKWVTKVI
-350 EETAALL
+350 EEEVAALL
-357 EEKKKAKEKAEKAA
+357 ETQKQQEAAAK
-371 QRVKIDYSALD
+371 RVQIDYSALAQ
-382 RIRRDAAITQEK
+382 IRREAAITQDK
-394 LAVEDEMEEDTQPV
+394 LATEEEMEEEAPPAVQPPP
-408 PQPEPEPQ
+408 PQPETLL
-416 PEEQPNGCPLDAS
+416 GDCPLDKTQ
-429 EYRLMQCL
+429 YRLMQNL
-437 LYGGDKSWVQKE
+437 LYGGDTSWVQRE
-449 GKILSVLLDSINEK
+449 GKMMSVLLDSINEI
-463 LYDSFQD
+463 LYDTFQD
-470 SVIEDDRVVE
+470 AVIEDQQVVE
-480 DYVDEL
+480 DYIDEL
-486 KEMVRP
+486 KEMVKP

>member
-36 LPAPLKA
+36 LPAPLQA

-88 YDLLNNQEL
+88 YDLLSNQEL

-197 QEQTDDAIVTAVKQ
+197 QEQTDDAIAAAVKQ
-211 LAPGWLDRSKFY
+211 LAPGWLNRSKFY
-223 KTHQA
+223 KTHQT
-228 DMDKVIAQVLRRM
+228 DMDRVIVQVLRRM
-241 NQHYRTRS
+241 HQHYSARS

-257 FGSRETYGFELFC
+257 FGSRETHSVDLFC
-270 YAVFCDPL
+270 HAVFCDPL
-278 RHEDGR
+278 RHENSR
-284 YYISDSHYYECRSGY
+284 YYITDSHYYECRNGY
-299 WTETSYFID
+299 WTETSCFID
-308 KQKQRKLNDLM
+308 SHKRRKLENLM
-319 KTIDASLRLALGDS
+319 KTIDASLRVALNDG
-333 KPIQAPG
+333 KPIKSPS
-340 QLKWVIKVIQ
+340 QLKWVTKVI
-350 EETAALL
+350 EEEVAALL
-357 EEKKKAKEKAEKAA
+357 ETKKQQEEAAK
-371 QRVKIDYSALD
+371 RVQIDYSALAQ
-382 RIRRDAAITQEK
+382 IRREAAITQDK
-394 LAVEDEMEEDTQPV
+394 LATEEEMEEEAPPAVQPPP
-408 PQPEPEPQ
+408 PQPETLP
-416 PEEQPNGCPLDAS
+416 GDCPLDKTQ
-429 EYRLMQCL
+429 YRLMQNL
-437 LYGGDKSWVQKE
+437 LYGGDTSWVQRE
-449 GKILSVLLDSINEK
+449 GKMVSVLLDSINEI
-463 LYDSFQD
+463 LYDTFQD
-470 SVIEDDRVVE
+470 AVIEDQQVVE
-480 DYVDEL
+480 DYIDEL
-486 KEMVRP
+486 KEMVKP

>member
-36 LPAPLKA
+36 LPAPLQA

-81 SHCYYPT
+81 SRCYYPT

-197 QEQTDDAIVTAVKQ
+197 QEQTDDSIAAAVKQ
-211 LAPGWLDRSKFY
+211 LAPGWLNRSKFY
-223 KTHQA
+223 KTHQT
-228 DMDKVIAQVLRRM
+228 DMDRVIVRVLRRM
-241 NQHYRTRS
+241 HQHYSTRS
-249 KRTFSEQL
+249 HRKFSEQL
-257 FGSRETYGFELFC
+257 FGSRETYPVDLFC
-270 YAVFCDPL
+270 HAVFCDPL
-278 RHEDGR
+278 RHENSR
-284 YYISDSHYYECRSGY
+284 YYITDSHYYECRNGY
-299 WTETSYFID
+299 WTETSCFID
-308 KQKQRKLNDLM
+308 SHKRRKLENLM
-319 KTIDASLRLALGDS
+319 KTIDASLRVALNDG
-333 KPIQAPG
+333 KPIKSPS
-340 QLKWVIKVIQ
+340 QLKWVTKVI
-350 EETAALL
+350 EEEVATLL
-357 EEKKKAKEKAEKAA
+357 ETKKQQEAAAK
-371 QRVKIDYSALD
+371 RVQIDYSALAQ
-382 RIRRDAAITQEK
+382 IRREAAITQDK
-394 LAVEDEMEEDTQPV
+394 LATEEEMEEEAPPAVQPPP
-408 PQPEPEPQ
+408 PQPEALP
-416 PEEQPNGCPLDAS
+416 GDCPLDKTQ
-429 EYRLMQCL
+429 YRLMQNL
-437 LYGGDKSWVQKE
+437 LYGGDTSWVQRE
-449 GKILSVLLDSINEK
+449 GKMVSVLLDSINEI
-463 LYDSFQD
+463 LYDVFQD
-470 SVIEDDRVVE
+470 AVIEDQQVVE
-480 DYVDEL
+480 DYIDEL
-486 KEMVRP
+486 KEMVKP

>member
-1 MNKNYLRIYLGD
+1 MNKNLLRIYLGD

-36 LPAPLKA
+36 LPAPLQA

-112 QPSCSCFAYL
+112 QPSCSSFAYL

-146 AAAYK
+146 VAAYK

-192 VLDSA
+192 VLDST
-197 QEQTDDAIVTAVKQ
+197 QEQTDDAIAAAVKQ
-211 LAPGWLDRSKFY
+211 LAPGWLNRSKFY
-223 KTHQA
+223 KTHQT
-228 DMDKVIAQVLRRM
+228 DMDRVIVQVLRRM
-241 NQHYRTRS
+241 HQHYSARS

-257 FGSRETYGFELFC
+257 FGSRETHSVDLFC
-270 YAVFCDPL
+270 HAVFCDPL
-278 RHEDGR
+278 RHENSR
-284 YYISDSHYYECRSGY
+284 YYITDSHYYECRNGY
-299 WTETSYFID
+299 WTETSCFID
-308 KQKQRKLNDLM
+308 SHKRRKLENLM
-319 KTIDASLRLALGDS
+319 KTIDASLRVALNDG
-333 KPIQAPG
+333 KPIKSPS
-340 QLKWVIKVIQ
+340 QLKWVTKVI
-350 EETAALL
+350 EEEVAALL
-357 EEKKKAKEKAEKAA
+357 ETQKQQEAAAK
-371 QRVKIDYSALD
+371 RVQIDYSALAQ
-382 RIRRDAAITQEK
+382 IRREAAITQDK
-394 LAVEDEMEEDTQPV
+394 LATEEEMEEEAPPAVQPPP
-408 PQPEPEPQ
+408 PQPAALP
-416 PEEQPNGCPLDAS
+416 GDCPLDKTQ
-429 EYRLMQCL
+429 YRLMQNL
-437 LYGGDKSWVQKE
+437 LYGGDTSWVQRE
-449 GKILSVLLDSINEK
+449 GKMVSVLLDSINEI
-463 LYDSFQD
+463 LYDTFQD
-470 SVIEDDRVVE
+470 AVIEDQQVVE
-480 DYVDEL
+480 DYIDEL
-486 KEMVRP
+486 KEMVKP

>member
-1 MNKNYLRIYLGD
+1 MNKNLLRIYLGD

-36 LPAPLKA
+36 LPAPLQA

-112 QPSCSCFAYL
+112 QPSCSSFAYL

-181 EEREGEEAHMA
+181 EEQEGEEAHMA

-197 QEQTDDAIVTAVKQ
+197 QEQTDDAIAAAVKQ
-211 LAPGWLDRSKFY
+211 LAPGWLNRSKFY
-223 KTHQA
+223 KTHQT
-228 DMDKVIAQVLRRM
+228 DMDRVIVQVLRRM
-241 NQHYRTRS
+241 HQHYSARS

-257 FGSRETYGFELFC
+257 FGSRETHSVDLFC

-278 RHEDGR
+278 RHENSR
-284 YYISDSHYYECRSGY
+284 YYITDSHYYECRNGY
-299 WTETSYFID
+299 WTETSCFID
-308 KQKQRKLNDLM
+308 SHKRRKLEDLM
-319 KTIDASLRLALGDS
+319 KTIDASLRVALNDG
-333 KPIQAPG
+333 KPIKSPS
-340 QLKWVIKVIQ
+340 QLKWMTKVI
-350 EETAALL
+350 EEEVAALL
-357 EEKKKAKEKAEKAA
+357 ETQKQQEAAAK
-371 QRVKIDYSALD
+371 RVQIDYSALAQ
-382 RIRRDAAITQEK
+382 IRREAAITQDK
-394 LAVEDEMEEDTQPV
+394 LATEEEMEEEAPPAVQPPP
-408 PQPEPEPQ
+408 PQPETLP
-416 PEEQPNGCPLDAS
+416 GDCPLDKTQ
-429 EYRLMQCL
+429 YRLMQNL
-437 LYGGDKSWVQKE
+437 LYGGDTSWVQRE
-449 GKILSVLLDSINEK
+449 GKMVSVLLDSINEI
-463 LYDSFQD
+463 LYETFQD
-470 SVIEDDRVVE
+470 AVIEDQQVVE
-480 DYVDEL
+480 DYIDEL
-486 KEMVRP
+486 KEMVKP

>member
-36 LPAPLKA
+36 LPAPLQA

-68 LEFYKDDYEGEYI
+68 LEFYKDDYAGGYI

-88 YDLLNNQEL
+88 YDLLSNREL

-197 QEQTDDAIVTAVKQ
+197 QEQTDDAIAAAVKQ
-211 LAPGWLDRSKFY
+211 LAPGWLNRSKFY
-223 KTHQA
+223 KTHQT
-228 DMDKVIAQVLRRM
+228 DMDRVIVQVLRRM
-241 NQHYRTRS
+241 HQHYSARS

-257 FGSRETYGFELFC
+257 FGSRGETHSVDLFC
-270 YAVFCDPL
+270 HAVFCDPL
-278 RHEDGR
+278 RHENSR
-284 YYISDSHYYECRSGY
+284 YYITDSHYYECRNGY
-299 WTETSYFID
+299 WTETSCFID
-308 KQKQRKLNDLM
+308 SHKRRKLEDLM
-319 KTIDASLRLALGDS
+319 KTIDASLRVALNDG
-333 KPIQAPG
+333 KPIKSPS
-340 QLKWVIKVIQ
+340 QLKWVTKVI
-350 EETAALL
+350 EEEVAALL
-357 EEKKKAKEKAEKAA
+357 ETQKQQEAEAK
-371 QRVKIDYSALD
+371 RVQIDYSALAQ
-382 RIRRDAAITQEK
+382 IRREAAITQEK
-394 LAVEDEMEEDTQPV
+394 LATEEEMEEEVPPAVQPPP
-408 PQPEPEPQ
+408 PQPEALP
-416 PEEQPNGCPLDAS
+416 GDCPLDKTQ
-429 EYRLMQCL
+429 YRLMQNL
-437 LYGGDKSWVQKE
+437 LYGGDTSWVQRE
-449 GKILSVLLDSINEK
+449 GKMVSVLLDSINEI
-463 LYDSFQD
+463 LYDTFQD
-470 SVIEDDRVVE
+470 AVIEDQQVVE
-480 DYVDEL
+480 DYIDEL
-486 KEMVRP
+486 KEMVKP

>member
-88 YDLLNNQEL
+88 YDLLSNREL

-112 QPSCSCFAYL
+112 QPSCSSFAYL

-197 QEQTDDAIVTAVKQ
+197 QEQTDDAVAAAVKQ
-211 LAPGWLDRSKFY
+211 LAPGWLNRSKFY
-223 KTHQA
+223 KTHQT
-228 DMDKVIAQVLRRM
+228 DMDRVIVQVLRRM
-241 NQHYRTRS
+241 HQHYSARS

-257 FGSRETYGFELFC
+257 FGSRETYPVDLFC
-270 YAVFCDPL
+270 HAVFCDPL
-278 RHEDGR
+278 RHENSR
-284 YYISDSHYYECRSGY
+284 YYITDSHYYECRNGY
-299 WTETSYFID
+299 WTETSCFID
-308 KQKQRKLNDLM
+308 SHKRRKLENLM
-319 KTIDASLRLALGDS
+319 KTIDASLRVALNDG
-333 KPIQAPG
+333 KPIKSPS
-340 QLKWVIKVIQ
+340 QLKWVTKVI
-350 EETAALL
+350 EEEVAALL
-357 EEKKKAKEKAEKAA
+357 ETQKQQEAAAK
-371 QRVKIDYSALD
+371 RVQIDYSALAQ
-382 RIRRDAAITQEK
+382 IRREAAITQDK
-394 LAVEDEMEEDTQPV
+394 LATEEEMEEEAPPAVQPPP
-408 PQPEPEPQ
+408 PQPEALP
-416 PEEQPNGCPLDAS
+416 GDCPLDKTQ
-429 EYRLMQCL
+429 YRLMQNL
-437 LYGGDKSWVQKE
+437 LYGGDTSWVQRE
-449 GKILSVLLDSINEK
+449 GKMVSVLLDSINEI
-463 LYDSFQD
+463 LYDVFQD
-470 SVIEDDRVVE
+470 AVIEDQQVVE
-480 DYVDEL
+480 DYIDEL
-486 KEMVRP
+486 KEMVKP

>member
-88 YDLLNNQEL
+88 YDLLSNREL

-197 QEQTDDAIVTAVKQ
+197 QEQTDDAIAAAVKQ
-211 LAPGWLDRSKFY
+211 LAPGWLNRSKFY
-223 KTHQA
+223 KTHQT
-228 DMDKVIAQVLRRM
+228 DMDRVIVQVLRRM
-241 NQHYRTRS
+241 HQHYSTRS

-257 FGSRETYGFELFC
+257 FGSRETHSVDLFC
-270 YAVFCDPL
+270 HAVFCDPL
-278 RHEDGR
+278 RHENSR
-284 YYISDSHYYECRSGY
+284 YYITDSHYYECRNGY
-299 WTETSYFID
+299 WTETSCFID
-308 KQKQRKLNDLM
+308 SHKRRKLENLM
-319 KTIDASLRLALGDS
+319 KTIDASLRVALNDG
-333 KPIQAPG
+333 KPIKSPS
-340 QLKWVIKVIQ
+340 QLKWVTKVI
-350 EETAALL
+350 EEEVAALL
-357 EEKKKAKEKAEKAA
+357 EAQKQQEAA
-371 QRVKIDYSALD
+371 ARRVQIDYSALAQ
-382 RIRRDAAITQEK
+382 IRREAAITQDK
-394 LAVEDEMEEDTQPV
+394 LATEEEMEEEAPPAVQPPP
-408 PQPEPEPQ
+408 PQPETLP
-416 PEEQPNGCPLDAS
+416 GDCPLDKTQ
-429 EYRLMQCL
+429 YRLMQNL
-437 LYGGDKSWVQKE
+437 LYGGDTSWVQRE
-449 GKILSVLLDSINEK
+449 GKMVSVLLDSINEI
-463 LYDSFQD
+463 LYDTFQD
-470 SVIEDDRVVE
+470 AVIEDQQVVE
-480 DYVDEL
+480 DYIDEL
-486 KEMVRP
+486 KEMVKP

>member
-1 MNKNYLRIYLGD
+1 MNKNYLRIYLDD

-68 LEFYKDDYEGEYI
+68 LEFYKDDYEGGYI

-112 QPSCSCFAYL
+112 QPSCSSFAYL

-197 QEQTDDAIVTAVKQ
+197 QEQTDDAVAAAVKQ
-211 LAPGWLDRSKFY
+211 LAPGWLNRSKFY
-223 KTHQA
+223 KTHQT
-228 DMDKVIAQVLRRM
+228 DMDRVIVQVLRRM
-241 NQHYRTRS
+241 HQHYSARS

-257 FGSRETYGFELFC
+257 FGSRETHSVDLFC

-278 RHEDGR
+278 RHENSR
-284 YYISDSHYYECRSGY
+284 YYITDSHYYECRNGY
-299 WTETSYFID
+299 WTETSCFID
-308 KQKQRKLNDLM
+308 SHKRRKLENLM
-319 KTIDASLRLALGDS
+319 KTIDASLRVALNDG
-333 KPIQAPG
+333 KPIKSPS
-340 QLKWVIKVIQ
+340 QLKWVTKVI
-350 EETAALL
+350 EEEVAALL
-357 EEKKKAKEKAEKAA
+357 ETQKQQEAAAK
-371 QRVKIDYSALD
+371 RVQIDYSALAQ
-382 RIRRDAAITQEK
+382 IRREAAITQDK
-394 LAVEDEMEEDTQPV
+394 LATEEEMEEEAPPAVQPPP
-408 PQPEPEPQ
+408 PQPAALP
-416 PEEQPNGCPLDAS
+416 GDCPLDKTQ
-429 EYRLMQCL
+429 YRLMQNL
-437 LYGGDKSWVQKE
+437 LYGGDTSWVQRE
-449 GKILSVLLDSINEK
+449 GKMVSVLLDSINEI
-463 LYDSFQD
+463 LYETFQD
-470 SVIEDDRVVE
+470 AVIEDQQVVE
-480 DYVDEL
+480 DYIDEL
-486 KEMVRP
+486 KEMVKP